1 MLLLYEMERRSREC
15 KRGDKKGKGEEGMEN
30 NRDGGDGDKLKCV
43 RNLIRKGIKW
53 RRIAARRGETVGIC
67 NKLMY
72 RKNLKPLGGGAE
84 RVRSNGY

>member
-43 RNLIRKGIKW
+43 RNLIKEKEEEKTEAPSVVEEAI
-53 RRIAARRGETVGIC
+53 
-67 NKLMY
+67 N
-72 RKNLKPLGGGAE
+72 
-84 RVRSNGY
+84 